1 MNDKPTCSQSKKIH
15 SAGGA
20 PVHSGKPGRSP
31 GQLSAVPRIARRVGA
46 RDGVAKSIMK
56 LLFAPSDGPEVKQV
70 RKKLSA
76 AGIRCE
82 LRQNPLAQGVF
93 GIPPSPELLIEN
105 EEDILKALRLIGAR
119 RLRQMTVIFPTP

>member
-1 MNDKPTCSQSKKIH
+1 
-15 SAGGA
+15 
-20 PVHSGKPGRSP
+20 VGKEQIGN
-31 GQLSAVPRIARRVGA
+31 
-46 RDGVAKSIMK
+46 MK
-56 LLFAPSDGPEVKQV
+56 MLFSPSDGPEVKQV
-70 RKKLSA
+70 RKRLSA

-93 GIPPSPELLIEN
+93 GIPPAPELLIEN